1 MTEQLPFFLPPAT
14 PSPDEKREK
23 SAPVQ
28 EERAERGE
36 RVEPASA
43 AGEPRDAPS
52 PHSTST
58 AAVLPAGQRART
70 ATDTGAD
77 RRAGATNSPVTR
89 TRTAYVS
96 GRPPQQVRP
105 PTPERDSAAPGV
117 RDSLSD
123 ERGLESPDSGAA
135 QTPAR
140 GAEAATPTRNVYTV
154 SKLNREVRLLLER
167 GLPLVWLEG
176 ELSNFSSP
184 GSGHWY
190 FSLKDR
196 EAQIR
201 CAMFRVQ
208 NTRVG
213 FTPKSGQLVL
223 VRGRV
228 TMYEAR
234 GDYQLIVEHL
244 EEAGVGALKREYERL
259 KAKLSAEGL
268 FAVETKRELPR
279 FPRRIGVITSPTGAA
294 IRDVLKI
301 LARRF
306 PPASVIVYPT
316 PVQGSAAI
324 PSIIRALE
332 VANARAEC
340 DVLIIA
346 RGGGSLEDLWA
357 FNDEGVARAI
367 HGSKLPIVSG
377 VGHEV
382 DFTIADFVADAR
394 APTPSGAAE
403 LVVPDR
409 HACLDVLARTAD
421 RLVVAMRREL
431 RMFSNRFDAASSRL
445 KVMHP
450 GARLLQQEQRLDDLE
465 QRLVGAVRTTLQKDR
480 SRVSEALASLLH
492 HSPERRVRDLRLR
505 HQTLEGRLGNAF
517 NKALSRAENR
527 VALAARALNT
537 VSPLATLARGFAI
550 VTRAADGAL
559 VMDASSVNVGD
570 EIDARVARG
579 KVRARVTGTE
589 KKD

>member
-1 MTEQLPFFLPPAT
+1 MTEQLPFSDPPPRPAQ
-14 PSPDEKREK
+14 
-23 SAPVQ
+23 PV
-28 EERAERGE
+28 
-36 RVEPASA
+36 
-43 AGEPRDAPS
+43 
-52 PHSTST
+52 
-58 AAVLPAGQRART
+58 RT
-70 ATDTGAD
+70 
-77 RRAGATNSPVTR
+77 
-89 TRTAYVS
+89 
-96 GRPPQQVRP
+96 
-105 PTPERDSAAPGV
+105 
-117 RDSLSD
+117 
-123 ERGLESPDSGAA
+123 
-135 QTPAR
+135 
-140 GAEAATPTRNVYTV
+140 VYTV
-154 SKLNREVRLLLER
+154 TRLNREVRQLLER
-167 GLPLVWLEG
+167 GMPVIWLEG
-176 ELSNFSSP
+176 ELSNFSAP

-201 CAMFRVQ
+201 CAMFRIQ
-208 NTRVG
+208 NQRVG
-213 FTPKSGQLVL
+213 FTPKAGQSVL

-234 GDYQLIVEHL
+234 GDYQLIAEHM
-244 EEAGVGALKREYERL
+244 EEAGIGALKREFERV

-268 FAVETKRELPR
+268 FAAETKRELPR

-294 IRDVLKI
+294 IRDILQI

-316 PVQGSAAI
+316 PVQGAVAI
-324 PSIIRALE
+324 PSIMQALR

-340 DVLIIA
+340 DVLIVA

-367 HGSKLPIVSG
+367 HASQIPIVSG
-377 VGHEV
+377 IGHEI

-409 HACLDVLARTAD
+409 RAWLDSLTHTGE

-431 RMFSNRFDAASSRL
+431 RAFTNRFDAASLRL

-465 QRLVGAVRTTLQKDR
+465 QRLVGSMRTTLQKDR

-492 HSPERRVRDLRLR
+492 CSPERRVRELGLR
-505 HQTLEGRLGNAF
+505 HQTLEGRLQT
-517 NKALSRAENR
+517 ALKSALVRAENR
-527 VALAARALNT
+527 LTLAARTLNT
-537 VSPLATLARGFAI
+537 VSPLATLDRGFAI
-550 VTRAADGAL
+550 VTRASDGAL
-559 VMDASSVNVGD
+559 ITDAGSVNVGD

-579 KVRARVTGTE
+579 TLRARVTVPD